1 MDPVVLAM
9 IVETGVTLAVVVVFA
24 LALKKILARA
34 TAARSADR
42 RVIPP
47 AGGWDRLEARFA
59 TDATPIDPVARA
71 ASIMVGTTAW
81 KNCVAVGIE
90 PDGLHLAVKV
100 PLLGAFGKKPVLIPW
115 VEIVETAPAR
125 LWWGP
130 ARRLVV
136 GRPTL
141 ATVTLTEPVFEAILA
156 RGHLAR

>member
-1 MDPVVLAM
+1 MDPVALVM
-9 IVETGVTLAVVVVFA
+9 IVETAVTLAVAFAFA
-24 LALKKILARA
+24 LVLKKVLVRV
-34 TAARSADR
+34 TAARSTGD

-59 TDATPIDPVARA
+59 VDAAPTDLVANA

-81 KNCVAVGIE
+81 KNCVAVGVE
-90 PDGLHLAVKV
+90 PEGLHLAVKV
-100 PLLGAFGKKPVLIPW
+100 PLLGAFGKKPVRIPW
-115 VEIVETAPAR
+115 DEIVETAPAR

-130 ARRLVV
+130 ARRLLV

>member
-9 IVETGVTLAVVVVFA
+9 VVETVVTLAVVIVFA
-24 LALKKILARA
+24 LILKKVLTRA
-34 TAARSADR
+34 TAARSVGG
-42 RVIPP
+42 RVVPP

-59 TDATPIDPVARA
+59 TDAAPTDPVASA

-81 KNCVAVGIE
+81 KNCVAVGVE
-90 PDGLHLAVKV
+90 PDGLRLAVKV

-115 VEIVETAPAR
+115 EEIVETAPAR

-136 GRPTL
+136 GRPTI
-141 ATVTLTEPVFEAILA
+141 ATVTLTDPVFEAILTH
-156 RGHLAR
+156 GHLAR